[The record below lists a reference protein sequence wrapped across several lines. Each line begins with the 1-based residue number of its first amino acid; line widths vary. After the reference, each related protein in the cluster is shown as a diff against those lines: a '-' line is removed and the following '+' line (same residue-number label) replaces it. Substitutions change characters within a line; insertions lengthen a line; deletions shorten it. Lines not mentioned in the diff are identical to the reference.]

1 MAVFAVFMLIPVG
14 YVVATVFEIGW
25 DALQPLIFRP
35 RVGELLLNT
44 VLLLVLGVPAT
55 IVLGVG
61 GAWLVERTDLPGR
74 RFFAVLLVAPLAIP
88 AFVSSYGWASA
99 IPSIHGL
106 GGGLLVATLAY
117 FPLVY
122 LPALATIRGLDPA
135 LEESARALG
144 LGSWSVFGRVVLP
157 QLRLAVLGGGLVVAL
172 HLLAEYG
179 AFAFI
184 RFDTFTTAIVVAYQS
199 TFAGSSAAA
208 LGVVLATLCLVLLVI
223 EAAARGRGR
232 YARVGSGSPHPPVPV
247 ALGRAT
253 PLALAALAALGIAAT
268 VVPLASVLRWLAG
281 ADAAAFAEVPSAIV
295 QTVLLAA
302 GGAIGA
308 ILVAL
313 PVAWLSGRYPG
324 RTSRALEAPYYVA
337 SSLPAIIVALAL
349 VTVTLRL
356 VPPALPD
363 GGHGDG
369 GLRGDLP
376 PARPRVA
383 ARGHRAGARVARGGG
398 PLARLIARRRPRAR
412 HRAAARAGHRRRR
425 RPRRPRR
432 RERAHRD
439 AAARTDRHAHARHA
453 VLVGRVV
460 DRLHGRGALRP
471 AAHPALDPRG
481 RPHVHADPGRSN
493 PMKLTVSGVSKA
505 FGSTPVLDDIS
516 LEVPQG
522 SRTAIVGASGSGK
535 STLLRLIAGFEE
547 PDAGSIRLG
556 DRVLSTQGSSVPAH
570 RRGIGY
576 VAQDGALFPHLTTA
590 ANIAFGLPRRGDRA
604 ARVREVMELASLDP
618 VLGDRFPHQLS
629 GGQQQ
634 RVALARRWRPGPAS
648 SCSTSPSAPSTPASA
663 NRPGVR

>member
-1 MAVFAVFMLIPVG
+1 MAVFAAFMLVPVG

-44 VLLLVLGVPAT
+44 VLLLVLAVPAT

-247 ALGRAT
+247 PLGRT
-253 PLALAALAALGIAAT
+253 KPLALAALAALGIAAT
-268 VVPLASVLRWLAG
+268 VVPLASVLRWVAG
-281 ADAAAFAEVPSAIV
+281 SDASAFAEVPSVIV

-324 RTSRALEAPYYVA
+324 RASRALEAPYYIA

-356 VPPALPD
+356 VPPLYQTVVTVMAAYVVIFLPRALVS
-363 GGHGDG
+363 
-369 GLRGDLP
+369 LRAGIAQVPESLEE
-376 PARPRVA
+376 A
-383 ARGHRAGARVARGGG
+383 AR
-398 PLARLIARRRPRAR
+398 
-412 HRAAARAGHRRRR
+412 
-425 RPRRPRR
+425 
-432 RERAHRD
+432 
-439 AAARTDRHAHARHA
+439 
-453 VLVGRVV
+453 
-460 DRLHGRGALRP
+460 
-471 AAHPALDPRG
+471 
-481 RPHVHADPGRSN
+481 
-493 PMKLTVSGVSKA
+493 
-505 FGSTPVLDDIS
+505 S
-516 LEVPQG
+516 L
-522 SRTAIVGASGSGK
+522 
-535 STLLRLIAGFEE
+535 
-547 PDAGSIRLG
+547 
-556 DRVLSTQGSSVPAH
+556 GSSPV
-570 RRGIGY
+570 
-576 VAQDGALFPHLTTA
+576 
-590 ANIAFGLPRRGDRA
+590 A
-604 ARVREVMELASLDP
+604 ARVRVTGPLLAP
-618 VLGDRFPHQLS
+618 AIAA
-629 GGQQQ
+629 GGAL
-634 RVALARRWRPGPAS
+634 VALGAANELTATLLLAPTGTRTLATQFW
-648 SCSTSPSAPSTPASA
+648 SAASA
-663 NRPGVR
+663 IDYTGAAPYALVLILLSIPAVALMFMQTRGGRTR